1 MGGELK
7 WILSDTI
14 VMTKRGLLRY
24 VRLPELLVFST
35 IQPVMFMLLFAYV
48 FGGAI
53 ATPGLDYIDYLVP
66 GILAQTIVFGS
77 TVTGVGLAQDLS
89 RGMTDRFHSLPMARS
104 ALLAGRTISDMI
116 RNFFTLMLMLVV
128 GVLIGFR
135 FQDGFIHA
143 AEAIALILLLG
154 LAFSWI
160 SAAIGLAVKDP
171 ETVQVAGFIWLF
183 PLVFASSVFVPVE
196 TMPTFLQGFAE
207 NSPVTMVVDA
217 VRGLSLG
224 GDLRVDIW
232 PAIAWL
238 TAIIAVFSTISVR
251 LYMRRT

>member
-1 MGGELK
+1 MDSFK
-7 WILSDTI
+7 WIISDTI

-53 ATPGLDYIDYLVP
+53 DTPGLNYIDYLVP
-66 GILAQTIVFGS
+66 GILAQTIIFGS

-89 RGMTDRFHSLPMARS
+89 KGMTDRFHSLPMARS

-116 RNFFTLMLMLVV
+116 RNFWTLMLMLVV
-128 GVLIGFR
+128 GLLIGFR
-135 FQDGFIHA
+135 FQDGFFHA
-143 AEAIALILLLG
+143 AEAILLILLLG

-160 SAAIGLAVKDP
+160 SASIGLAVKDP

-196 TMPTFLQGFAE
+196 TMPDFLKAFAQ
-207 NSPVTMVVDA
+207 NSPVTLTVDA
-217 VRGLSLG
+217 VRALSLG
-224 GDLRVDIW
+224 GDLKVDIW
-232 PAIAWL
+232 PVLAWL
-238 TAIIAVFSTISVR
+238 GGIIAIFSTISVR